1 MQFPGAWPESPSS
14 PNECTP
20 SLSLLPEPSS
30 AVKPLEPRR
39 QLGDSLSSTM
49 AHTVDHQVLLAS
61 SNSLEEPST
70 YRTPS
75 SPARS
80 ATQSIRKVPPLRIIV
95 PPTEYCPFSTDL
107 TLPITP
113 LSLAVPLSS
122 SCCTFSDTQEPPSQ
136 SVSVPSTPALV
147 LSSACSDDTAVA
159 NFASPTSSQF
169 LLMPPTPHSMGVG
182 NDAAISA
189 SPLGTPTVANGPKVL
204 IGPKG
209 TKSGDLRPWELSCS
223 TWLTDLGGH
232 TETDRIFR
240 QNLPD
245 TTSVHTDSSLGS
257 TPELSLSPL
266 SPPSQFPS
274 TLACHFPVSLARS
287 PVSSPILPSLHT
299 MPPQLYCS
307 SPTRLALKPTGT
319 DTFPSTMDSLQAWR
333 EGVSPGVL
341 QVEEPCSVF
350 VEDAQSPA
358 PPGAQSAEPVPEA
371 VVQPSFSTP
380 RQSRPPAPRISKSR
394 NLMRRAKKFGG
405 RVKQFVVRHSASQ
418 YHSGMDSGVNFRIVT
433 SQDSEN
439 GSVILISA
447 PPPPYDARPL
457 TPIPTHSPEEDNLR
471 SRTVSQY
478 SSALPGSTLERSTT
492 GATDSSYRQE
502 GSSRRA
508 LRRLSLAAFSSMKRI

>member
-1 MQFPGAWPESPSS
+1 M
-14 PNECTP
+14 
-20 SLSLLPEPSS
+20 
-30 AVKPLEPRR
+30 
-39 QLGDSLSSTM
+39 
-49 AHTVDHQVLLAS
+49 DHQVLLVS

-70 YRTPS
+70 HRTPS
-75 SPARS
+75 SPSRS
-80 ATQSIRKVPPLRIIV
+80 ATQPARKAPPLRIIV

-113 LSLAVPLSS
+113 LSLPTPLSS
-122 SCCTFSDTQEPPSQ
+122 SCFTFSETQEPPSQ
-136 SVSVPSTPALV
+136 SVSVPPTPALV
-147 LSSACSDDTAVA
+147 ISSACSHDTAVA

-169 LLMPPTPHSMGVG
+169 LLMPPTPHLMDMG
-182 NDAAISA
+182 NDAAIGA
-189 SPLGTPTVANGPKVL
+189 SPLGTPSTVADGPKVL
-204 IGPKG
+204 IGSKG
-209 TKSGDLRPWELSCS
+209 TESGNPRPWELSSS

-232 TETDRIFR
+232 TKTDRIFR

-274 TLACHFPVSLARS
+274 TLACHFPMSLTRS
-287 PVSSPILPSLHT
+287 PVSSPFLPSLHT
-299 MPPQLYCS
+299 ISPQFSCS
-307 SPTRLALKPTGT
+307 SPTRLALKPMGT

-333 EGVSPGVL
+333 EGVSPGVP
-341 QVEEPCSVF
+341 QVEESCSVF
-350 VEDAQSPA
+350 VDDAQSPA
-358 PPGAQSAEPVPEA
+358 SPGARSAELVPEA
-371 VVQPSFSTP
+371 VVQPSFSAP
-380 RQSRPPAPRISKSR
+380 RQSRQPAPRISKSR
-394 NLMRRAKKFGG
+394 NFMRRAKKFGG

-418 YHSGMDSGVNFRIVT
+418 YRSGMDSGVNFRIVT

-447 PPPPYDARPL
+447 PSPPYDARSL
-457 TPIPTHSPEEDNLR
+457 TPIPTHNPEAQDNLR

-492 GATDSSYRQE
+492 GVTDSSHRQE

-508 LRRLSLAAFSSMKRI
+508 LHRLSLAAFSTMKRI